1 MLNLK
6 SEDEGNR
13 ILKKIQYE
21 IDTVH
26 PSVARVVVT
35 YYCYL
40 LQVAIEKR
48 SIIFIK
54 KRNCKSIIPCIS
66 YTIYNLLLMIF
77 DTREVAPAKT
87 PPEVDVT
94 APVFVMVLVKVEVVA
109 EPPTNVSTTPRTSPT
124 IPTPADELLM
134 TMVESVDGTVAVVKA
149 AVVVA
154 VAAPPPRR
162 VPPTPTRPEPSVA
175 ITPRVRVPIGPNPRD
190 RQATALQLVVVA
202 VTSDRSADKTLVGI
216 KLVAMDETS
225 LAAVERS
232 LTMLETTLAGRRLVA
247 MAGTEVTPPASEVT
261 SLTAAETTLLTRP
274 VAAATREL
282 ATLAGRR
289 LVGTASISETTDER

>member
-1 MLNLK
+1 MVN
-6 SEDEGNR
+6 
-13 ILKKIQYE
+13 
-21 IDTVH
+21 
-26 PSVARVVVT
+26 T

-40 LQVAIEKR
+40 LQAAILKR
-48 SIIFIK
+48 SIISIK
-54 KRNCKSIIPCIS
+54 KRNCKGIISRIS
-66 YTIYNLLLMIF
+66 YTIYHLLLRTP
-77 DTREVAPAKT
+77 DTNELAPAKR

-124 IPTPADELLM
+124 RPTPADELLM
-134 TMVESVDGTVAVVKA
+134 TIVESVDGTVAVVEA

-154 VAAPPPRR
+154 VAAAPRR

-175 ITPRVRVPIGPNPRD
+175 ITPRVTVPRGPNPRD
-190 RQATALQLVVVA
+190 TQRTESQLVVVA
-202 VTSDRSADKTLVGI
+202 VISDRTADKTLVGI

-247 MAGTEVTPPASEVT
+247 KAVAEVTSPASEVT

-274 VAAATREL
+274 VASATREL